1 MNIHGRA
8 KCNIGGHSDGKR
20 RIITAKLFL
29 YPMKSEGDEVNDGD
43 ILINIS
49 NQQVEQPEQREKG
62 KKSNFWEQMSGPNTL
77 TN

>member
-1 MNIHGRA
+1 MNIPGRA

-62 KKSNFWEQMSGPNTL
+62 KKKQLLGTDERPKYFD
-77 TN
+77 

>member
-1 MNIHGRA
+1 MNIPGWA
-8 KCNIGGHSDGKR
+8 KCNIGGHPDGKR

-49 NQQVEQPEQREKG
+49 NQQVEQAEQREKRI
-62 KKSNFWEQMSGPNTL
+62 KSSFWEQISGPNTL

>member
-1 MNIHGRA
+1 MNIPGRA
-8 KCNIGGHSDGKR
+8 KCNIGVHSGGKR
-20 RIITAKLFL
+20 KIITAKLFL

-49 NQQVEQPEQREKG
+49 NQQVEQAVQREQG
-62 KKSNFWEQMSGPNTL
+62 KSNFWEQIGVPNTL